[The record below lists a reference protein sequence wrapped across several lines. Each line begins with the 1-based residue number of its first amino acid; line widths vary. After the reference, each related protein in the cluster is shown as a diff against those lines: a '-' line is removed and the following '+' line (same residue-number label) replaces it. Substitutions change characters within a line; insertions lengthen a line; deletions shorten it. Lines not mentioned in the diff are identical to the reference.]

1 MCIRDSYNGS
11 YDREVMGVTYELDG
25 NLYTIYRDDMNAS
38 EKVNELISKGAKQTA
53 VLVVRSD
60 LVNTGDYEGYYN
72 IDSIKRV
79 RTR

>member
-1 MCIRDSYNGS
+1 M
-11 YDREVMGVTYELDG
+11 
-25 NLYTIYRDDMNAS
+25 YRDDMNAS
-38 EKVNELISKGAKQTA
+38 EKVNELINKGAKQTA

>member
-1 MCIRDSYNGS
+1 
-11 YDREVMGVTYELDG
+11 MGVTYELDG

-60 LVNTGDYEGYYN
+60 
-72 IDSIKRV
+72 
-79 RTR
+79 